1 MIRPS
6 KNLRLL
12 KSKAEHPLAEVDW
25 KACLP
30 KTWVTPEGQTLPG
43 RTVLE
48 HCQIV
53 GRIAEALIVIIW
65 PSGMAGQLFPYN
77 LPLLAALHD
86 VGKVTPIFQKKLA
99 LALTG
104 NRLGERDRILE
115 ASYGWHA
122 GASRLAM
129 LSEHIPE
136 VFAWVAGAHHG
147 NMERSLQTFQDN
159 EALGG
164 SQWDM
169 ARHEVLSSLQESF
182 PATATATPS

>member
-25 KACLP
+25 KACLA

-53 GRIAEALIVIIW
+53 GRIAEALIVSIW
-65 PSGMAGQLFPYN
+65 PRRMAGQLFPYN

-104 NRLGERDRILE
+104 NRLG
-115 ASYGWHA
+115 GK
-122 GASRLAM
+122 G
-129 LSEHIPE
+129 
-136 VFAWVAGAHHG
+136 
-147 NMERSLQTFQDN
+147 QD
-159 EALGG
+159 
-164 SQWDM
+164 S
-169 ARHEVLSSLQESF
+169 
-182 PATATATPS
+182 